1 MTSFINHIFAN
12 KCCELSLNYCMG
24 WCFFLCSE
32 VFIILIVKL
41 NPTNINFG
49 EYANTIK
56 FLIVTVATIIIFIL
70 ARFICYK
77 EKPKEETN
85 SLLYNTNSESYV

>member
-12 KCCELSLNYCMG
+12 KCCECSLNYAVG

-32 VFIILIVKL
+32 AFLILIITL
-41 NPTNINFG
+41 NPTNVDFG
-49 EYANTIK
+49 EYANTFK
-56 FLIVTVATIIIFIL
+56 FLLVCTGTIINFL
-70 ARFICYK
+70 LSRFICYK
-77 EKPKEETN
+77 EKTKEETN